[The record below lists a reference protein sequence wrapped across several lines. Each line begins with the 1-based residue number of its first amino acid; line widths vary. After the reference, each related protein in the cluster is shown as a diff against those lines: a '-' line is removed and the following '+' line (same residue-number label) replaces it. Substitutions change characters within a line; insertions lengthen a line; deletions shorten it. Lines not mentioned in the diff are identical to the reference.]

1 MAAVTLGR
9 IQRLRS
15 LIEHPRTGQAE
26 RAAAQRMLDRILSR
40 TGAGARAPRAGDR
53 SYGARHDRPGRHAS
67 LSRIAE
73 MIGEDIALAR
83 VLTFPDGD
91 GDLATRSALRDA
103 PEQLTFTVET
113 PYDAGILLTVANIP
127 RDWASDADGFDSA
140 ALRGLVEE
148 LTDLMNA
155 YNHDGTDIARR
166 FLGRVRTE
174 TAAA

>member
-1 MAAVTLGR
+1 MATAMMGR

-26 RAAAQRMLDRILSR
+26 RAAAQRMLDRLLSK
-40 TGAGARAPRAGDR
+40 TGGGARRTGDR

-67 LSRIAE
+67 LSRIAD

-83 VLTFPDGD
+83 ILTLPEGD

-103 PEQLTFTVET
+103 PEQLTYTVET
-113 PYDAGILLTVANIP
+113 PYDAGILITVGNIP
-127 RDWASDADGFDSA
+127 PGWATDPDGFDTP
-140 ALRGLVEE
+140 ALRALVEE
-148 LTDLMNA
+148 LTELMNA
-155 YNHDGTDIARR
+155 YNHDGADIARR

-174 TAAA
+174 TSTG